1 MLLTL
6 NFGAVCQSKRGEQ
19 KPTYYQQ
26 TINKIKTKNNMTKK
40 IMTFAVLAALL
51 LSACTGTSN
60 KENAEATTT
69 EAISDEVITTT
80 ATDKEGQELK
90 IVFNNTQG
98 TATLDFN
105 GETIELVQERAG
117 SGFWYKNDTYELRGK
132 GNDMDLTKD
141 GEVVFT
147 YKDDIVTSSLEDK
160 DGNTL
165 DMTFNNSTTEAK
177 VYLNGGEQID
187 LVGKPA
193 ASGIWYTNDQYELR
207 GKGDDLELTK
217 DGEVIFKSK

>member
-1 MLLTL
+1 
-6 NFGAVCQSKRGEQ
+6 
-19 KPTYYQQ
+19 
-26 TINKIKTKNNMTKK
+26 MTKK
-40 IMTFAVLAALL
+40 ILTFAVFTALL
-51 LSACTGTSN
+51 FTACTGGS
-60 KENAEATTT
+60 KQENAEATTT
-69 EAISDEVITTT
+69 EAISDEVVTVTS
-80 ATDKEGQELK
+80 TDADGQELK

-105 GETIELVQERAG
+105 GETIELVQEVSG

-141 GEVVFT
+141 GELVFSH
-147 YKDDIVTSSLEDK
+147 KDDIVTTSLEDK

-165 DMTFNNSTTEAK
+165 DMTFNNTTTEAK

-193 ASGIWYTNDQYELR
+193 ASGIWYTNDEYELR

>member
-1 MLLTL
+1 M
-6 NFGAVCQSKRGEQ
+6 
-19 KPTYYQQ
+19 
-26 TINKIKTKNNMTKK
+26 IKK
-40 IMTFAVLAALL
+40 IMTFAVLATLL
-51 LSACTGTSN
+51 FSACNGSS
-60 KENAEATTT
+60 KQENAEKTTT
-69 EAISDEVITTT
+69 EAISDEVVTTT
-80 ATDKEGQELK
+80 STDADGQELK

-98 TATLDFN
+98 TATLDFK
-105 GETIELVQERAG
+105 GEKIELVQERAG

-141 GEVVFT
+141 GEVIFSH
-147 YKDDIVTSSLEDK
+147 KDDIVTNSLKDK

-193 ASGIWYTNDQYELR
+193 ASGIWYVNDQYELR
-207 GKGDDLELTK
+207 GKGDDLELKK
-217 DGEVIFKSK
+217 DGEIVFKSK